1 MTERPRI
8 TQEMINLYDEYT
20 HLTLD
25 RRGFMEKLTR
35 LAGSAA
41 AAAAI
46 APLIAPS
53 RAAAAIVADNDPRVV
68 PSTIAY
74 PGKSGPVKAYLV
86 KPANAPATLPA
97 VVVIHENR
105 GLNAHIMDVARR
117 MAVEGF
123 VALAPDLLSPAGGT
137 PEDENAAAQL
147 IGKLDPATVV
157 GDLVAASTYLRGR
170 PDATGKVGVVGFC
183 WGGGMANQLAV
194 HDPLLVAASVY
205 YGPQPGAA
213 DAGMIKAK
221 LMLHYAGLD
230 DRIDAGIPAYEAA
243 LKAAGVSYQLFVYP
257 GVNHAFNNDTSSAR
271 YDKAAAEL
279 AWSRTIAFLKD
290 ALG

>member
-1 MTERPRI
+1 MNERPQI
-8 TQEMINLYDEYT
+8 TRAMIDLYDEYT

-25 RRGFMEKLTR
+25 RRGFMDKLAR

-68 PSTIAY
+68 PSAITY
-74 PGKSGPVKAYLV
+74 DGKSGPVKAYLV
-86 KPANAPATLPA
+86 KPANGPAKLPA

-105 GLNAHIMDVARR
+105 GLNPHIMDVTRR
-117 MAVEGF
+117 IAVEGF
-123 VALAPDLLSPAGGT
+123 MAMAPDLLSPDGGT

-147 IGKLDPATVV
+147 IAKLNPATTV
-157 GDLVAASTYLRGR
+157 GNLVAASAHLRGR
-170 PDATGKVGVVGFC
+170 PDSTGKVGAIGFC
-183 WGGGMANQLAV
+183 WGGGMTNQLAV
-194 HDPLLVAASVY
+194 HDSELAAASVY
-205 YGPQPGAA
+205 YGPQPSAA
-213 DAGMIKAK
+213 DAARIKAK

-230 DRIDAGIPAYEAA
+230 DRVDAGMPAYEAA
-243 LKAAGVSYQLFVYP
+243 LKAAGVRYQLFMYA
-257 GVNHAFNNDTSSAR
+257 GVNHAFNNDTSSGR
-271 YDKAAAEL
+271 YDKPAADL